1 MIIVVG
7 RGLIGGAVCHE
18 LRERGQAPV
27 TVARSAPARAPGPPP
42 SDSTHLRHDLD
53 LPAGQAA
60 LRADLERIGP
70 RRIVLTHGPSDVSWM
85 EENEERAARI
95 HCGVARLAADSG
107 VPTLLIST
115 DNVFSGERGLMRPTD
130 PVTPHNAYGRLK
142 AEAERIVLAGGG
154 RVLRVS
160 LVYGHA
166 DAGYRAT
173 YAQRCLAAAAAGAPF
188 PAPVDQS
195 FTPIHIDDV
204 ARVVA
209 ARLTMPAGAG
219 PVAGAGAVAHLAGPQ
234 ELSRYE
240 FARLAYAAAGADP
253 ELVRPCLRRDTPWA
267 SRPRYSSLACT
278 DFRPLLPG
286 HWPPATPAAGLRRM
300 VSATA
305 GAAAP

>member
-1 MIIVVG
+1 MITLIVG
-7 RGLIGGAVCHE
+7 QGLIGGAVRDE
-18 LRERGQAPV
+18 LSRRGQAPV
-27 TVARSAPARAPGPPP
+27 TVARSARADVPGLPQ
-42 SDSTHLRHDLD
+42 STGAHLRHDLD
-53 LPAGQAA
+53 LPGGRAA

-70 RRIVLTHGPSDVSWM
+70 DRIVLTHGPSDVSWM

-130 PVTPHNAYGRLK
+130 PVAPRNAYGRLK
-142 AEAERIVLAGGG
+142 AEAERVVLGSGGA
-154 RVLRVS
+154 VLRVS
-160 LVYGHA
+160 LVYG
-166 DAGYRAT
+166 DAGAAYRPT
-173 YAQRCLAAAAAGAPF
+173 YAQRCLAAAAAGASF

-209 ARLTMPAGAG
+209 ARITAPANARSEAG
-219 PVAGAGAVAHLAGPQ
+219 TVEHLAGPQ

-240 FARLAYAAAGADP
+240 FARLSYAAAGADP
-253 ELVRPCLRRDTPWA
+253 ELVLSCLRRDTPWA

-278 DFRPLLPG
+278 DYGALLPG
-286 HWPPATPAAGLRRM
+286 HWPPARPAAGLRRM
-300 VSATA
+300 VSAPA
-305 GAAAP
+305 EAAAT